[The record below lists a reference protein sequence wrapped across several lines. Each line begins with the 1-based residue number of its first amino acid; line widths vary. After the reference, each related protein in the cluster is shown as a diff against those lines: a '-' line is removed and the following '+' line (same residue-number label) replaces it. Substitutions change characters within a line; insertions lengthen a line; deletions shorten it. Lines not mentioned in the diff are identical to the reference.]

1 MRSENFTEIA
11 TETGEQKEYLTS
23 FKALEL
29 ANRGLRLN
37 IPNVAPANF

>member
-1 MRSENFTEIA
+1 MPSENFTEIA

-29 ANRGLRLN
+29 AKRGLWPN
-37 IPNVAPANF
+37 ILNVAPANF